1 MVNKISNVNG
11 SELSKGI
18 QRNQAES
25 KVRFSEILE
34 NTKNEMEVKLSA
46 HAQERLKQ
54 QNINISPK
62 DFDRINDAA
71 NLAEKKGAKESLMLL
86 DNVALVVNIKNR
98 TIITAID
105 KARQKDKV
113 FTNIDSTIIL

>member
-1 MVNKISNVNG
+1 MVNKISNINS

-18 QRNQAES
+18 QRNQTDA
-25 KVRFSEILE
+25 KVKFSEVLE
-34 NTKNEMEVKLSA
+34 NAKNEMEVKLSA

-54 QNINISPK
+54 QNINISAK
-62 DFDRINDAA
+62 DFERINDAA
-71 NLAEKKGAKESLMLL
+71 NLAEKKGARESLMLL

>member
-1 MVNKISNVNG
+1 
-11 SELSKGI
+11 
-18 QRNQAES
+18 
-25 KVRFSEILE
+25 
-34 NTKNEMEVKLSA
+34 
-46 HAQERLKQ
+46 
-54 QNINISPK
+54 
-62 DFDRINDAA
+62 A

-86 DNVALVVNIKNR
+86 DNVALVVNITNR

>member
-1 MVNKISNVNG
+1 MVNKITYVNG

-18 QRNQAES
+18 QRNQKNTNGGFAE
-25 KVRFSEILE
+25 VLE
-34 NTKNEMEVKLSA
+34 NAKNEMEVKLSA

-54 QNINISPK
+54 QNINISPQ
-62 DFDRINDAA
+62 DLSRINDAA

-86 DNVALVVNIKNR
+86 DNVALVVNITNR

>member
-1 MVNKISNVNG
+1 MVNKISNING

-18 QRNQAES
+18 QRNQTDA
-25 KVRFSEILE
+25 KVKFSEVLV
-34 NTKNEMEVKLSA
+34 NAKNEMEVKLSA

-54 QNINISPK
+54 QNINISQK
-62 DFDRINDAA
+62 DLDRINDAA
-71 NLAEKKGAKESLMLL
+71 NLAEKKGARESLMLL

-105 KARQKDKV
+105 KARQKDKI

>member
-1 MVNKISNVNG
+1 MVNKITYVNG

-18 QRNQAES
+18 QRNQKNTKGGFAE
-25 KVRFSEILE
+25 VLE
-34 NTKNEMEVKLSA
+34 NAKNEMEVKLSA

-54 QNINISPK
+54 QNINISPQ
-62 DFDRINDAA
+62 DLSRINDAA

-86 DNVALVVNIKNR
+86 DNVALVVNITNR

>member
-1 MVNKISNVNG
+1 MVNKINNINVNG
-11 SELSKGI
+11 LSKSI
-18 QRNQAES
+18 QKDQIS
-25 KVRFSEILE
+25 TKVKFSEVLE
-34 NTKNEMEVKLSA
+34 NAKNEMEVKLSV

-86 DNVALVVNIKNR
+86 DNIALVVNIKNR

-105 KARQKDKV
+105 KTRQKDKV

>member
-1 MVNKISNVNG
+1 MVNKISSVNG
-11 SELSKGI
+11 NELSKGI
-18 QRNQAES
+18 QRNQLET
-25 KVRFSEILE
+25 KVKFSEVLE
-34 NTKNEMEVKLSA
+34 NAKNEMEVKLSA

-54 QNINISPK
+54 QNINISSK
-62 DFDRINDAA
+62 DLDRINDAA
-71 NLAEKKGAKESLMLL
+71 NLAEKKGARESLMLL

-98 TIITAID
+98 TIITAVD